1 MQAITFTRTGQ
12 PDSVLTM
19 TELDDPEPGPGEVL
33 VRVLLAPVHL
43 SDLHVIR
50 GRFGRQPEL
59 PASPG
64 MECVAVVEE
73 LGPGVSGP
81 PPGTRVV
88 LANVAG
94 TWRERL
100 LSPADRVVPV
110 PDGVS
115 NEAAAQALINPL
127 TAWALTTVEHQL
139 ASGEWLAQT
148 AAGSTIGR
156 LVLQLARSKG
166 FKTINLVRRTA
177 QVPEIE
183 ELGGDVVIST
193 EGERWAAR
201 VAEAAGGVGPSK
213 AIDCV
218 AGQVGATLAETL
230 AQGGRMLVFGALS
243 SHRQQQRAAFE
254 MPIFAPRMIYRTAT
268 LQGWFLFHWFESQ
281 PMAESVSSLAG
292 VLEMMRTRSLQLPP
306 AVRFSP
312 TDELTDAL
320 VFTEASGTPG
330 KAILDF
336 S

>member
-1 MQAITFTRTGQ
+1 VRAITFGQTGE
-12 PDSVLTM
+12 PDNVLTTSM
-19 TELDDPEPGPGEVL
+19 LDDPEPGPGEVL

-64 MECVAVVEE
+64 MECVGVVEE
-73 LGPGVSGP
+73 LGPGVTRP
-81 PPGTRVV
+81 VLGTRVV

-100 LSPADRVVPV
+100 VSPVDRVIPV

-115 NEAAAQALINPL
+115 DEDAAQALVNPV
-127 TAWALTTVEHQL
+127 TALALTTIEHQL
-139 ASGEWLAQT
+139 TPGEWLAQT

-156 LVLQLARSKG
+156 LVLQLAHSRG
-166 FKTINLVRRTA
+166 FRTINLVRRTA

-193 EGERWAAR
+193 EGENWATH
-201 VAEAAGGVGPSK
+201 VVEASGGVGPGK

-218 AGQVGATLAETL
+218 AGQVGATLAGAL
-230 AQGGRMLVFGALS
+230 AAGGRMLVFGALS
-243 SHRQQQRAAFE
+243 SHRRRERSAFE
-254 MPIFAPRMIYRTAT
+254 MPVFAPRMIYRAAT

-281 PMAESVSSLAG
+281 PLADSVSVLANA
-292 VLEMMRTRSLQLPP
+292 LDLLRTRVLQLPP
-306 AVRFSP
+306 GVRFAP
-312 TDELTDAL
+312 GELSRAVAFAET
-320 VFTEASGTPG
+320 SGVTG
-330 KAILDF
+330 KALLDF